1 MSSPFPE
8 DRPLPTRR
16 ACLQWSAAALLAGV
30 SVRAGECPCA
40 KIDPV
45 IPAGPEAPAAHAAG
59 ILRVCADPNNLP
71 FSNHNHEGF
80 EDKIAELVARDL
92 GMELQYDWLPQRLG
106 FYREALKTGDSDLV
120 LAAPGGFEKALT
132 TTAYYRSSYV
142 FVARRDRNIHV
153 KSFDDPLLGKL
164 KIGVPLTG
172 KDNTPPAQAL
182 GHRGLIDNI
191 VGFPVFDRP
200 VNQAPA
206 IIRAVADKEVD
217 VAIVWGPLAGYFARR
232 GNEPLNITP
241 VAPVQDGPLTF
252 AFDICMGVRRKST
265 DLRDRLNGFI
275 ARRQTDIDAIL
286 DEFGVPRLPV
296 APAPGGK
303 A

>member
-1 MSSPFPE
+1 MSS
-8 DRPLPTRR
+8 LSRR
-16 ACLQWSAAALLAGV
+16 SWLRYAAISAALVTSRSLHAGCWCDGDDDDDTD
-30 SVRAGECPCA
+30 A
-40 KIDPV
+40 
-45 IPAGPEAPAAHAAG
+45 APASATIASKLPA
-59 ILRVCADPNNLP
+59 LKVCSDPNNLP
-71 FSNHNHEGF
+71 FSSRAGDGF
-80 EDKIAELVARDL
+80 ENRLAALISQDL
-92 GMELQYDWLPQRLG
+92 GMRLEYAWLPQHMG

-275 ARRQTDIDAIL
+275 ARRQTGIDAIL